1 MFSACAPVS
10 AEWAA
15 THDISSHVE
24 ILHFFHLVSGNFYS
38 SFLNQLVEFRS
49 SLVLSFSTVEATW
62 LPLPQLRLALVAL
75 LEFWNDTLATV
86 ELAVS
91 LWFHFIHR

>member
-1 MFSACAPVS
+1 MFCVASREFDVPLLVVAAKIVFGGRMFSACAPVS

-49 SLVLSFSTVEATW
+49 SLVMSF
-62 LPLPQLRLALVAL
+62 
-75 LEFWNDTLATV
+75 
-86 ELAVS
+86 
-91 LWFHFIHR
+91 